1 MGLFRVVMA
10 SFSSIV
16 MYDIPV
22 IMVIA
27 SFILGY
33 VETVI
38 LCLILAVVFE
48 KFVRSKHYVSRY
60 P

>member
-1 MGLFRVVMA
+1 MA